1 MGFTLPTYRRG
12 NRNGQCYPQE
22 GGGAGLARRE
32 KVDRGLNVRLDEL
45 ERRLRLLKINYDK
58 YFMGIDLIE
67 PMKERD
73 DLKRFVRELT
83 QVFIKSTAQKYRYR
97 TLKARSESLDQY
109 IQRNLLQIE
118 RGTHPK
124 MKFRANLAERRQG
137 EMGARLAERQE
148 ARADQR
154 NREDAA
160 FRRVFDSYM
169 NARESAGMSSDMSF
183 DSVRDRLRKQVRE
196 VKSRYQ
202 CKSVIFRVVSEDG
215 KVKLKAV
222 PKKE

>member
-1 MGFTLPTYRRG
+1 
-12 NRNGQCYPQE
+12 
-22 GGGAGLARRE
+22 
-32 KVDRGLNVRLDEL
+32 
-45 ERRLRLLKINYDK
+45 LRLLKINYDK
-58 YFMGIDLIE
+58 YFMGIELME

-73 DLKRFVRELT
+73 DLKRLLRDLM
-83 QVFIKSTAQKYRYR
+83 QVFMSSTVQKYRFQ
-97 TLKARSESLDQY
+97 TLKARSVSLDQY
-109 IQRNLLQIE
+109 FQRNLVQIE

-124 MKFRANLAERRQG
+124 MQFRANLAEKRQG
-137 EMGARLAERQE
+137 EMAELLAERQA

-160 FRRVFDSYM
+160 FRKVFDSYM
-169 NARESAGMSSDMSF
+169 KARESVGMSSDMSF
-183 DSVRDRLRKQVRE
+183 ESVRDRLRKQVRE

-215 KVKLKAV
+215 KVKLKAI

>member
-1 MGFTLPTYRRG
+1 
-12 NRNGQCYPQE
+12 
-22 GGGAGLARRE
+22 
-32 KVDRGLNVRLDEL
+32 
-45 ERRLRLLKINYDK
+45 LRLLKINYDK

-73 DLKRFVRELT
+73 DLKRYLRDLM
-83 QVFIKSTAQKYRYR
+83 QVFMSSTSQKYRFR
-97 TLKARSESLDQY
+97 TLKARSVSLDQY
-109 IQRNLLQIE
+109 IQRNMFQIE

-124 MKFRANLAERRQG
+124 MKFRADLAEKRHG
-137 EMGARLAERQE
+137 EMADRLAKRQE
-148 ARADQR
+148 ARANQR

-160 FRRVFDSYM
+160 FRQVFDSYM
-169 NARESAGMSSDMSF
+169 NARDSAGMSSDMSF
-183 DSVRDRLRKQVRE
+183 ESVRDRLRKQVRE

-215 KVKLKAV
+215 KVKLKAI

>member
-1 MGFTLPTYRRG
+1 MR
-12 NRNGQCYPQE
+12 Q
-22 GGGAGLARRE
+22 
-32 KVDRGLNVRLDEL
+32 
-45 ERRLRLLKINYDK
+45 LKINYDK
-58 YFMGIDLIE
+58 YFMGIELIE

-73 DLKRFVRELT
+73 DLGRFVRELT
-83 QVFIKSTAQKYRYR
+83 QVLIRSTAQKYRFR
-97 TLKARSESLDQY
+97 TLKARSVSLNQY
-109 IQRNLLQIE
+109 IQRNMVQIE

-137 EMGARLAERQE
+137 EMSDRLAERQE
-148 ARADQR
+148 ARAGKR

-169 NARESAGMSSDMSF
+169 NARESAGLSSDMSF
-183 DSVRDRLRKQVRE
+183 ESVQDRLRKQVRE

-215 KVKLKAV
+215 KVKLKAI